1 MRFGPAF
8 TPSTRRSKNYGARF
22 LPRGHRYL
30 LSERRIFE
38 LQAKNVIL
46 RAGRGEID
54 LDLARISYIR
64 HLRDKASGRQT
75 PGEFE
80 HMGPESDHAVRRTNV
95 LRGPMNPNRLAETE
109 DTLAHTDRLWRS
121 EMKR

>member
-1 MRFGPAF
+1 MIAETAAHPD
-8 TPSTRRSKNYGARF
+8 
-22 LPRGHRYL
+22 

-64 HLRDKASGRQT
+64 HLRDNASGRQT
-75 PGEFE
+75 PGELDATQE
-80 HMGPESDHAVRRTNV
+80 LTRKNRALAIATELKTTSPSGGPCWSMTPRR
-95 LRGPMNPNRLAETE
+95 R
-109 DTLAHTDRLWRS
+109 
-121 EMKR
+121 